1 MDGAFLLST
10 HRMWRRRSC
19 CKGEVLVRHVKE
31 GAKLKENKNKGK
43 TLESHHLGDDE
54 HDNVFFDAGNVGG
67 EKTKINKK
75 YNAKN
80 ILGNVLE
87 CEECGAS
94 YRRRTERGKV
104 VYRCATRMEKGREDC
119 GESPIVE

>member
-1 MDGAFLLST
+1 M
-10 HRMWRRRSC
+10 
-19 CKGEVLVRHVKE
+19 
-31 GAKLKENKNKGK
+31 KNTLRNRK
-43 TLESHHLGDDE
+43 T
-54 HDNVFFDAGNVGG
+54 DAGNVGG

-104 VYRCATRMEKGREDC
+104 VYRCATRMEKGREAC
-119 GESPIVE
+119 GESSTVE